1 MSLIT
6 QCKPRALRVCS
17 WAPRLHLHLHFNLAP
32 SSVSATRRRISTN
45 HDRDALLARPVQ
57 VYRSTSS
64 DPYVNLSIEHF
75 LLQRTHAAA
84 TVLFQYVNRPCV
96 VVGRNQNPWL
106 EANLQQVRRGLGPDE
121 PVPVDLVR
129 RRSGGGAVFHD
140 AGNVN
145 WAVVCPAAAFD
156 RDRHAEM
163 VVRALQALSP
173 GTGTPRV
180 NARHDIVLDTP
191 GSGGGSFKISGSAY
205 KLTRLRA
212 LHHGTCLLASP
223 HLGAISALLRSPAA
237 PFVKARGV
245 ESVRSPVRNAGAD
258 PAAFMA
264 AVAAEFRRMYGGTG
278 DAGDEVV
285 VGADALDTVPEIREG
300 VAELM
305 SPEWIYDQT
314 PQFTFSSHPTDD
326 DPRPRPALP
335 SNLPPSLRIHLTVRH
350 GEIQTAAVSGLRY
363 ITLSSAD
370 ESTAHDAALSTSLA
384 GQRLHDIGDWRAVLE
399 RAAPVSAADR
409 LHVGGWLNGMFG
421 LETSA

>member
-1 MSLIT
+1 MSLIA
-6 QCKPRALRVCS
+6 QCKPRALRAS
-17 WAPRLHLHLHFNLAP
+17 
-32 SSVSATRRRISTN
+32 
-45 HDRDALLARPVQ
+45 RPVQ

-258 PAAFMA
+258 PGAFMA
-264 AVAAEFRRMYGGTG
+264 AVVAKFRHMYG
-278 DAGDEVV
+278 DAGDEVM
-285 VGADALDTVPEIREG
+285 VGADALDAVPEIRAG

-314 PQFTFSSHPTDD
+314 PQFTLSSHPTDD

-335 SNLPPSLRIHLTVRH
+335 PNLPPNLRIHLTVRH

-363 ITLSSAD
+363 VALSRAD
-370 ESTAHDAALSTSLA
+370 ESAAHDAALSTSLA
-384 GQRLHDIGDWRAVLE
+384 GQRLHDIRDWHAVLE